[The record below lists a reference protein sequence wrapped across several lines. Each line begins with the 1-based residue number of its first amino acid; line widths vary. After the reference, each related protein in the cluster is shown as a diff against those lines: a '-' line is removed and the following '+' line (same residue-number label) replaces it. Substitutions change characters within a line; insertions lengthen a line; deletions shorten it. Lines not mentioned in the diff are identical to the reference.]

1 MSTKTFDVAIVGG
14 GPAGL
19 SAATTLARSLRSV
32 VVLDAGQPRN
42 APAGSTEP
50 ARYAPGAHGAHNVLG
65 HEGISPLDL
74 LEKGRAEARGYGAEI
89 RSTEVVDAARNDN
102 GSFAVS
108 LGDGTTITARR
119 LVLASGL
126 VDELPEVPGVQE
138 LWGSSVLHCPYC
150 HGYEVR
156 GRRIGVLGTSPMSVH
171 QTLMFRQ
178 LSDDVTLF
186 THTMPEIG
194 ADEAEQLSALGVT
207 VVDGP
212 VDHLAITDG
221 ALRAVVLGDG
231 SEVERDAVVV
241 APRFVVRSALFTRL
255 GGVLADHPMGGQYVG
270 TGMMGRTDVPGV
282 WAAGNVAD
290 LAATVAV
297 SMGAGVSAGAAVN
310 ADLIAEDARSAV
322 EARRV
327 RA

>member
-1 MSTKTFDVAIVGG
+1 MSSNTFDVAIVGG

-42 APAGSTEP
+42 APAG
-50 ARYAPGAHGAHNVLG
+50 HAHNVLG
-65 HEGISPLDL
+65 QEGTPPLEL
-74 LEKGRAEARGYGAEI
+74 LEKGRAEARGYGVEI
-89 RSTEVVDAARNDN
+89 RTAEVVDGTRSDS
-102 GSFAVS
+102 GRFDLT
-108 LGDGTTITARR
+108 LGDDSAITARR
-119 LVLASGL
+119 VVLASGL
-126 VDELPEVPGVQE
+126 VDELPEVPGVQK

-186 THTMPEIG
+186 THTIPEIG
-194 ADEAEQLSALGVT
+194 AEEAEQLSALGVR
-207 VVDGP
+207 VVDGL
-212 VDHLAITDG
+212 VDHLAIEDG
-221 ALRAVVLGDG
+221 AVRAVVLGDG
-231 SEVERDAVVV
+231 TEVEREAVVV

-255 GGVLADHPMGGQYVG
+255 GGTLADHPMGGQYVA
-270 TGMMGRTDVPGV
+270 TGPMGMTDVPGV

-297 SMGAGVSAGAAVN
+297 SMGAGVNAGAAVN
-310 ADLIAEDARSAV
+310 ADLIAEDTRAAV
-322 EARRV
+322 ESRRV